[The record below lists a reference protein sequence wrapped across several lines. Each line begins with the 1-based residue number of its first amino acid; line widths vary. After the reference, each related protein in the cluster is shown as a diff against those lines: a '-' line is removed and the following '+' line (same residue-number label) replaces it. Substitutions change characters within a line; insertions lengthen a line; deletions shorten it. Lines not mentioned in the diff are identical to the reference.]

1 MSGVWHW
8 SQRMSATIVYRPLAV
23 GELKNETRSKLRID
37 ERNVI
42 AIMQG
47 VRSDYDLLTNH

>member
-23 GELKNETRSKLRID
+23 GELKTKPAANYASMSGTSSRLCKEFA
-37 ERNVI
+37 VI
-42 AIMQG
+42 TIF
-47 VRSDYDLLTNH
+47 